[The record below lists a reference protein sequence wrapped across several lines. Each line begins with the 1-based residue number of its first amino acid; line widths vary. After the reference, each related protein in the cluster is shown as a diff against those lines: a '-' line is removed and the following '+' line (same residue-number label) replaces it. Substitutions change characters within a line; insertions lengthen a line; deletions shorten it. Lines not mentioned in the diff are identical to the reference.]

1 MMQMP
6 ETIGD
11 RIRKVRIESGMSQRK
26 FARSVYVTRSTVYR
40 WEKGKSVPYAH
51 DVQHIAELCGVSCDY
66 LILGKCI
73 NIGANT

>member
-1 MMQMP
+1 MQMP

-11 RIRKVRIESGMSQRK
+11 RIRKVRISAGMSQRQ
-26 FARSVYVTRSTVYR
+26 FARSVYVTRNTVYR

-73 NIGANT
+73 NIDANA

>member
-1 MMQMP
+1 MP

-11 RIRKVRIESGMSQRK
+11 RIRKLRINAGMSQRK

-51 DVQHIAELCGVSCDY
+51 DVQHIAERFGVSCDY
-66 LILGKCI
+66 LILGICT
-73 NIGANT
+73 NVGANT